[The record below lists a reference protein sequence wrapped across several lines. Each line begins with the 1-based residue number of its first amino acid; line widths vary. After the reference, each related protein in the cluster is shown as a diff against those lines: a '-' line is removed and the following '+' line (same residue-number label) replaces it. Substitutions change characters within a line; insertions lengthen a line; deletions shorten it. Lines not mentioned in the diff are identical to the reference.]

1 MARDLFE
8 EAGIQYGGGGGGG
21 RDLFA
26 EAGIQA
32 TPKPSDATKKG
43 FWGSAGEI
51 ASDLG
56 KRISGSAIH
65 GVAAIPLG
73 IEQGVKGGIRNAVTG
88 GADVV
93 MPAGIY
99 SPGLDTD
106 ESIFGPETDE
116 QKARRKLKAEEA
128 VSAIP
133 SIPGSAWLER
143 KGKQAQE
150 AINKTTSEATQR
162 AVENSQVTGNIF
174 KGEIDFGTDPSVRG
188 FVMQASDVFGTMLP
202 SLVTTLI
209 TKNPAIGG
217 VVGGGQAASEGA
229 VEARDFIEGK
239 THEQL
244 LKESPFYAQM
254 LKGGA
259 TPAQARKL
267 TADRGAETAAL
278 FQGIVGGAGDAVTGK
293 LITGQLDDLIGKV
306 AGKSIVARGVAGGVL
321 SSAEQG
327 SQEVGEGVAADIGM
341 KSVVRSKE
349 VGEGSAGNFVLG
361 ALGGVGPGSAQGV
374 RSAVGER
381 MAARQAK
388 AATEAA
394 PAPAPTAS
402 PAESPQAAQRP
413 QATTQQPGGRGQF
426 DYAAYDAYRTTL
438 ESGGR
443 ADATATTSSATGL
456 HQFTDKTWLNTVKSA
471 KPAWSNGLTD
481 AQVLALRTDPD
492 KSTEMVRVLDNENA
506 TRLQGAKQ
514 PVTAHN
520 LYAAHHFGS
529 GRAIDF
535 AKAGDNVLM
544 NNILTPAQIK
554 ANSYLDGKTKAE
566 AIAIWDRRAAKA
578 GVKVDGSTTMAATPT
593 QQEQAAPDPIA
604 DQPVHSQA
612 EAEAEAAPAATQ
624 EAAANPERVA
634 EIDEETAALERR
646 QKKLQDSEYGSI
658 FDTEREAIAQELADL
673 RRERDEQFA
682 QSLMPEP
689 AAEVAQPAPMAAPKP
704 TPPIQS
710 EAAALQARQQQTGA
724 EPVLQNRDRATK
736 ASIDQMNAIASNPDY
751 MMAGVSRSMDT
762 GAPVVVGTLPAS
774 ATLGRTE
781 TVVDGKRDR
790 IQTQYAVVEAG
801 DVLTS
806 NAADGTPNA
815 DYATGQQGKV
825 RAVAGNARSAGLIAG
840 YERGTTSNYRSELE
854 ADAEAHGIPAEVI
867 RGMTNPVLV
876 RVMNAADLKQDAGDR
891 SNIGAGARLS
901 PAEEAAND
909 ARRVDLAAIEFDDDG
924 MPRANSVLGFVQAMP
939 VTERNAMLMKDGRPS
954 KQAVDRLMAA
964 TFRAAY
970 GSDALTELY
979 AAAQDQEA
987 RTVMAGIA
995 RSAGAMAKLEG
1006 AGEFDIRG
1014 LVTEAAQMAV
1024 NAARSGKKLSDW
1036 ARNLDL
1042 DMSPDAAEVARFFA
1056 DNIRSANRIAEGLR
1070 EWAGLALE
1078 QALAV
1083 EQNEAGPGMFG
1094 GDIPTL
1100 TREQLIERLNNA
1112 TDQQTD
1118 LADTGGP
1125 VAAAQDTEGRTPGRR
1140 REGSGQEDGRVD
1152 RAEVPQEAAQV
1163 AVQENDQVDGAARSD
1178 EGGGER
1184 SKEVGQKP
1192 ATLDER
1198 RAAAVQDF
1206 KGAMADLADIATKHQ
1221 RAAVVPESAP
1231 DLMPTLVRLFDAA
1244 IRIVGT
1250 DVRAATRW
1258 VQAQLRADP
1267 DTKKLVNRIEPQ
1279 TYRKAASQAVAAAG
1293 EVQDGMFASAA
1304 KETARR
1310 EQDRQKQEDARRV
1323 QADAE
1328 VGGKGLGVD
1337 GAVSDKAA
1345 SAADDAL
1352 RQRFTLP
1359 IPMFGDVPYRA
1370 SAPVDAGG
1378 AEVLSSRVMVAST
1391 KLTKRDLEVLG
1402 LSPGKTKVYAWRV
1415 SVVSGPYGVHS
1426 IIEAMDADHGR
1437 SSDGEVLAR
1446 FKEVSNAEHVE
1457 RVAPAVARAARA
1469 DFAAQAQELESYTSD
1484 DLRQRDNERQQAD
1497 TADQRQRQDDA
1508 RRAQADAERGEFTLT
1523 GSDRAVDVAEAHGQQ
1538 TMFSRAR
1545 TPAQPRNLVTLHNL
1559 TVDNLLHADNTGGLP
1574 VPSLGITKVDSPF
1587 NGFGNITLIGPRG
1600 MIDPESGVPVFDRD
1614 AYTGRFPEMNYK
1626 RPKTK
1631 AAEALYN
1638 RMTAARELGGDGQ
1651 SFVSQL
1657 WDALKN
1663 DRNPNPKKVAY
1674 LFERDRAPR
1683 VLYARDV
1690 LGRDIKVPMREQA
1703 RRYPFTADKQLLAFV
1718 RKNELAIWGRGDTTN
1733 EQNTQ
1738 ALADLTREVDAAISR
1753 WAESNP
1759 KANIGG
1765 LANQYRQHLFEDG
1778 GITAR
1783 ALGTVMQDAK
1793 TVGVKVVDET
1803 KLEAAIRKVVPQDDA
1818 GYQAWVKALIDP
1830 LFEPPTI
1837 TLRGRE
1843 VEPTLDNLV
1852 AAMTIGQTAGAEKT
1866 MTSGTGKTAAMLGK
1880 QFKSIAEIQAARDQ
1894 VVSEAAEIVAKKTN
1908 EHVLSEYQNAVLP
1921 FFKYKN
1927 WKGEVDTWAG
1937 LDAAMEALAGAGKRG
1952 STDAAI
1958 RQALSKQGFTG
1969 VDQAIVTLARQSI
1982 DALRN
1987 TPTNY
1992 FEAKP
1997 QRAVGLDEFRGAVV
2011 PRGTDPRALAVLAK
2025 HGIEVVEHGKGEGA
2039 RDKAIA
2045 TLSKRLDKA
2054 GGDVLFSRAA
2064 EGGDPESQRQY
2075 RQVDTPEFKR
2085 WFGDSKVVDSK
2096 GEPLVVYHGA
2106 AKDIAQ
2112 FDVSRSGQSTGN
2124 TGFYGAGAYFTQDT
2138 ASAAGYAGWA
2148 QRTEED
2154 APNLIPAYLS
2164 IQSPVYVHLNPKT
2177 EAHRARSRETVGAL
2191 VGTLESEGFFGPAA
2205 SANEAGS
2212 ELARLR
2218 SFIEKADFE
2227 RSMGTLYRL
2236 LNGGQGVADLAQRA
2250 GFDGVL
2256 VYATKDG
2263 RESLEEAVA
2272 FRPEQIKSAIGN
2284 SGAFDP
2290 ANPDIRMSSNGAAA
2304 QQRGMPVADL
2314 QTMTDRVAKALPN
2327 LPAVNVLQSTQDT
2340 RGELR
2345 AYLERQG
2352 AMDDAEGAFHKGE
2365 LYLFADNLVSME
2377 RAEHVLATHE
2387 AGHAG
2392 LAGML
2397 GADKARV
2404 LQALLNRNDKL
2415 FRQAQAEAKR
2425 LNVPL
2430 LTAVE
2435 EVLVDMKP
2443 ADLVK
2448 LDGWRK
2454 VVFRVQRWLD
2464 RSGFKTLAKQMRQ
2477 WMEGRLT
2484 DQQQADM
2491 MAAGL
2496 MFAAHDYLAGRGM
2509 PAGSEHEAPATVLLR
2524 RAWHG
2529 SPYTFDKF
2537 STDHMGKGE
2546 GAQAYGW
2553 GLYFAGKRAI
2563 AEHYKRALETTTRGG
2578 LFYKGERMDSKRW
2591 NELYQSGDSAERAVF
2606 GTRMPARNV
2615 VKALEGRVS
2624 ELQKDLDTRKNLSAS
2639 WRSEYER
2646 RIDSLKAVL
2655 ANMEQREARK
2665 NGRLYEV
2672 NIPEDDQYLLWD
2684 KPLDE
2689 QPEKVRAALVAAEK
2703 DRLREILAQREDA
2716 LARRDAEGQDTAAL
2730 KRQVEILK
2738 EEIADEN
2745 LSLGGSGERYYR
2757 ALSMKEGS
2765 DKAASEAL
2773 RAAGIAGIKYLDGSS
2788 RSAGDGSFNYVVF
2801 DDADVSIETMF
2812 SRATTPQPGAQ
2823 GQQAQTTTTVAGRAK
2838 ARLHSLVSPERVD
2851 AFIYSVQDKLIDLKR
2866 LRAHIQELGGTVNDL
2881 NDAYQGEELYHGRVA
2896 RRSASFLEN
2905 EVAPLMKELRSE
2917 GYTIQQ
2923 LEQYLH
2929 ARHAPEANRV
2939 LAERN
2944 PNEQMIDAKLQ
2955 EARTQVRDLERQLQ
2969 RARAQGTSVV
2979 ALEKALE
2986 LAKEQEAVWKSAEAF
3001 RGTEEERLSLS
3012 GMSDAD
3018 AAAHMAGLSTRDAKR
3033 LALIAERVDAIQKGT
3048 TDALVDYGLHD
3059 QETIDA
3065 WRDTYQHYVPLH
3077 RDEAH
3082 ESAAS
3087 HPIGQGF
3094 SVRGDASK
3102 RRVGSNQKVTNI
3114 FSHVVMQR
3122 EAAITRGEKN
3132 HVAKQLYL
3140 MARQNQAPEWWS
3152 TDKAPRK
3159 RTVDKSTGLVHTTVD
3174 PQYRTRENAV
3184 VARIAGREVA
3194 VVFNERNER
3203 AMRLARALKN
3213 LDGSDLPFLLNMSA
3227 KVTRYFSAIN
3237 TQYNPVFGVVN
3248 FARDTQAVLL
3258 NMESAGIAGGRVAMM
3273 RTLGSTYRA
3282 IWREARGKTPT
3293 NQSWSQLWD
3302 QLRED
3307 GGTTGYRELF
3317 AMPEDRAK
3325 ALQRELTRDDASA
3338 PVKAGRAVLKLL
3350 EDYNDSMEN
3359 ATRLAVYKVA
3369 LDRGMSRQQAA
3380 SVTKN
3385 ITVNFNRKGAN
3396 SRQLGS
3402 LYAFFNAAVQGMARM
3417 VQTLSGPTGKKVM
3430 LGGVAL
3436 GAMNTMLGYMMMGG
3450 GDDQDDEWARI
3461 PEFVKVNSIVI
3472 PTSRTNYVAIPMPL
3486 GFNMFPN
3493 LGRIA
3498 TEWAMGI
3505 GNKGGGER
3513 SLEMLGAIIDA
3524 FNPLG
3529 GGGNIPQVLA
3539 PTVLDP
3545 ALALIQNRDWKN
3557 QPVFQEDFNSM
3568 DPTPGHQR
3576 VKESASAFSRAAAK
3590 GINSATG
3597 GTDFMPGA
3605 WSPTPDQLDFVIGQ
3619 ITGGVGRESLKLMQA
3634 VGAQFTGD
3642 ELPAH
3647 KVPLVGRF
3655 SGSTTGPSGGAG
3667 QFYDNIRRL
3676 NTLENE
3682 LIGRNRAGEDTTSL
3696 YRENP
3701 ETALI
3706 PEGKM
3711 AYNQVS
3717 RLRKDRIRE
3726 REEKRDGYQDVI
3738 KSIDADIDLYMRE
3751 LNRNMGS
3758 RAIREAGRAA
3768 AR

>member
-1 MARDLFE
+1 MVVSPA
-8 EAGIQYGGGGGGG
+8 AIKS
-21 RDLFA
+21 
-26 EAGIQA
+26 A
-32 TPKPSDATKKG
+32 TSNVGTFSDA
-43 FWGSAGEI
+43 S
-51 ASDLG
+51 
-56 KRISGSAIH
+56 
-65 GVAAIPLG
+65 
-73 IEQGVKGGIRNAVTG
+73 
-88 GADVV
+88 
-93 MPAGIY
+93 
-99 SPGLDTD
+99 
-106 ESIFGPETDE
+106 
-116 QKARRKLKAEEA
+116 
-128 VSAIP
+128 
-133 SIPGSAWLER
+133 
-143 KGKQAQE
+143 
-150 AINKTTSEATQR
+150 
-162 AVENSQVTGNIF
+162 
-174 KGEIDFGTDPSVRG
+174 
-188 FVMQASDVFGTMLP
+188 
-202 SLVTTLI
+202 
-209 TKNPAIGG
+209 
-217 VVGGGQAASEGA
+217 
-229 VEARDFIEGK
+229 
-239 THEQL
+239 
-244 LKESPFYAQM
+244 
-254 LKGGA
+254 
-259 TPAQARKL
+259 
-267 TADRGAETAAL
+267 
-278 FQGIVGGAGDAVTGK
+278 
-293 LITGQLDDLIGKV
+293 
-306 AGKSIVARGVAGGVL
+306 
-321 SSAEQG
+321 
-327 SQEVGEGVAADIGM
+327 
-341 KSVVRSKE
+341 
-349 VGEGSAGNFVLG
+349 
-361 ALGGVGPGSAQGV
+361 
-374 RSAVGER
+374 
-381 MAARQAK
+381 
-388 AATEAA
+388 
-394 PAPAPTAS
+394 
-402 PAESPQAAQRP
+402 
-413 QATTQQPGGRGQF
+413 
-426 DYAAYDAYRTTL
+426 
-438 ESGGR
+438 
-443 ADATATTSSATGL
+443 
-456 HQFTDKTWLNTVKSA
+456 
-471 KPAWSNGLTD
+471 
-481 AQVLALRTDPD
+481 
-492 KSTEMVRVLDNENA
+492 
-506 TRLQGAKQ
+506 
-514 PVTAHN
+514 
-520 LYAAHHFGS
+520 
-529 GRAIDF
+529 
-535 AKAGDNVLM
+535 
-544 NNILTPAQIK
+544 
-554 ANSYLDGKTKAE
+554 
-566 AIAIWDRRAAKA
+566 
-578 GVKVDGSTTMAATPT
+578 
-593 QQEQAAPDPIA
+593 
-604 DQPVHSQA
+604 
-612 EAEAEAAPAATQ
+612 
-624 EAAANPERVA
+624 
-634 EIDEETAALERR
+634 
-646 QKKLQDSEYGSI
+646 
-658 FDTEREAIAQELADL
+658 
-673 RRERDEQFA
+673 
-682 QSLMPEP
+682 
-689 AAEVAQPAPMAAPKP
+689 
-704 TPPIQS
+704 
-710 EAAALQARQQQTGA
+710 
-724 EPVLQNRDRATK
+724 
-736 ASIDQMNAIASNPDY
+736 
-751 MMAGVSRSMDT
+751 
-762 GAPVVVGTLPAS
+762 
-774 ATLGRTE
+774 
-781 TVVDGKRDR
+781 
-790 IQTQYAVVEAG
+790 G
-801 DVLTS
+801 DV
-806 NAADGTPNA
+806 
-815 DYATGQQGKV
+815 
-825 RAVAGNARSAGLIAG
+825 
-840 YERGTTSNYRSELE
+840 
-854 ADAEAHGIPAEVI
+854 
-867 RGMTNPVLV
+867 
-876 RVMNAADLKQDAGDR
+876 
-891 SNIGAGARLS
+891 
-901 PAEEAAND
+901 
-909 ARRVDLAAIEFDDDG
+909 
-924 MPRANSVLGFVQAMP
+924 
-939 VTERNAMLMKDGRPS
+939 
-954 KQAVDRLMAA
+954 
-964 TFRAAY
+964 
-970 GSDALTELY
+970 
-979 AAAQDQEA
+979 
-987 RTVMAGIA
+987 
-995 RSAGAMAKLEG
+995 
-1006 AGEFDIRG
+1006 
-1014 LVTEAAQMAV
+1014 
-1024 NAARSGKKLSDW
+1024 
-1036 ARNLDL
+1036 
-1042 DMSPDAAEVARFFA
+1042 RF
-1056 DNIRSANRIAEGLR
+1056 
-1070 EWAGLALE
+1070 
-1078 QALAV
+1078 
-1083 EQNEAGPGMFG
+1083 
-1094 GDIPTL
+1094 
-1100 TREQLIERLNNA
+1100 
-1112 TDQQTD
+1112 
-1118 LADTGGP
+1118 
-1125 VAAAQDTEGRTPGRR
+1125 
-1140 REGSGQEDGRVD
+1140 
-1152 RAEVPQEAAQV
+1152 
-1163 AVQENDQVDGAARSD
+1163 
-1178 EGGGER
+1178 
-1184 SKEVGQKP
+1184 
-1192 ATLDER
+1192 
-1198 RAAAVQDF
+1198 
-1206 KGAMADLADIATKHQ
+1206 
-1221 RAAVVPESAP
+1221 
-1231 DLMPTLVRLFDAA
+1231 
-1244 IRIVGT
+1244 
-1250 DVRAATRW
+1250 
-1258 VQAQLRADP
+1258 
-1267 DTKKLVNRIEPQ
+1267 
-1279 TYRKAASQAVAAAG
+1279 
-1293 EVQDGMFASAA
+1293 
-1304 KETARR
+1304 
-1310 EQDRQKQEDARRV
+1310 
-1323 QADAE
+1323 
-1328 VGGKGLGVD
+1328 
-1337 GAVSDKAA
+1337 
-1345 SAADDAL
+1345 
-1352 RQRFTLP
+1352 
-1359 IPMFGDVPYRA
+1359 
-1370 SAPVDAGG
+1370 
-1378 AEVLSSRVMVAST
+1378 SRVKAT
-1391 KLTKRDLEVLG
+1391 
-1402 LSPGKTKVYAWRV
+1402 
-1415 SVVSGPYGVHS
+1415 
-1426 IIEAMDADHGR
+1426 
-1437 SSDGEVLAR
+1437 
-1446 FKEVSNAEHVE
+1446 
-1457 RVAPAVARAARA
+1457 
-1469 DFAAQAQELESYTSD
+1469 
-1484 DLRQRDNERQQAD
+1484 
-1497 TADQRQRQDDA
+1497 
-1508 RRAQADAERGEFTLT
+1508 
-1523 GSDRAVDVAEAHGQQ
+1523 
-1538 TMFSRAR
+1538 
-1545 TPAQPRNLVTLHNL
+1545 RNLVALHNL
-1559 TVDNLLHADNTGGLP
+1559 TEENLLHADKAGGLP
-1574 VPSLGITKVDSPF
+1574 VPSIGITKVDSPF
-1587 NGFGNITLIGPRG
+1587 SGFGGVTLIGPRD
-1600 MIDPESGVPVFDRD
+1600 MIDPAAGVPVFDRD
-1614 AYTGRFPEMNYK
+1614 AYTARFPEMNYK
-1626 RPKTK
+1626 RPKAK
-1631 AAEALYN
+1631 AADALYEK
-1638 RMTAARELGGDGQ
+1638 MKPARELGGDGQ
-1651 SFVSQL
+1651 GFIGNL
-1657 WDALKN
+1657 WDAIKN

-1674 LFERDRAPR
+1674 LFEYDRAPR
-1683 VLYARDV
+1683 MLYARDV
-1690 LGRDIKVPMREQA
+1690 LGRDIKVPMREKV

-1738 ALADLTREVDAAISR
+1738 VLADLTREVDAAIGR

-1759 KANIGG
+1759 KANVGG
-1765 LANQYRQHLFEDG
+1765 VANQYRQHLFEDG

-1783 ALGTVMQDAK
+1783 ALGTVMQDAE

-1803 KLEAAIRKVVPQDDA
+1803 KLEAAIRKVVPVDDPA
-1818 GYQAWVKALIDP
+1818 YKQWVEQQVAP
-1830 LFEPPTI
+1830 LFDAPTI

-1843 VEPTLDNLV
+1843 VEPTLDNIV
-1852 AAMTIGQTAGAEKT
+1852 AAMTIGQAAGAEKT
-1866 MTSGTGKTAAMLGK
+1866 MTSGTGKTAALLGK
-1880 QFKSIAEIQAARDQ
+1880 RFKSIADIQAARDQ
-1894 VVSEAAEIVAKKTN
+1894 VVSEATENEAKKTN
-1908 EHVLSEYQNAVLP
+1908 EQVLSEYQNAVLP

-1969 VDQAIVTLARQSI
+1969 VDQAIVNLARQSI

-2045 TLSKRLDKA
+2045 TLSKKLDKA

-2064 EGGDPESQRQY
+2064 EGADPESQQ
-2075 RQVDTPEFKR
+2075 
-2085 WFGDSKVVDSK
+2085 
-2096 GEPLVVYHGA
+2096 
-2106 AKDIAQ
+2106 
-2112 FDVSRSGQSTGN
+2112 RS
-2124 TGFYGAGAYFTQDT
+2124 
-2138 ASAAGYAGWA
+2138 
-2148 QRTEED
+2148 
-2154 APNLIPAYLS
+2154 
-2164 IQSPVYVHLNPKT
+2164 
-2177 EAHRARSRETVGAL
+2177 
-2191 VGTLESEGFFGPAA
+2191 
-2205 SANEAGS
+2205 
-2212 ELARLR
+2212 
-2218 SFIEKADFE
+2218 
-2227 RSMGTLYRL
+2227 
-2236 LNGGQGVADLAQRA
+2236 
-2250 GFDGVL
+2250 
-2256 VYATKDG
+2256 
-2263 RESLEEAVA
+2263 
-2272 FRPEQIKSAIGN
+2272 
-2284 SGAFDP
+2284 
-2290 ANPDIRMSSNGAAA
+2290 
-2304 QQRGMPVADL
+2304 MPVADL
-2314 QTMTDRVAKALPN
+2314 QTMTDRVARALPN
-2327 LPAVNVLQSTQDT
+2327 LPKVNVLQSTQDT

-2352 AMDDAEGAFHKGE
+2352 AMGDAEGAFHNGE
-2365 LYLFADNLVSME
+2365 LYLFADNLASME

-2397 GADKARV
+2397 GADKAHV
-2404 LQALLNRNDKL
+2404 LQALLNRNDNL

-2425 LNVPL
+2425 LKVPL

-2464 RSGFKTLAKQMRQ
+2464 KSGFKTLAKQMRQ

-2491 MAAGL
+2491 LAADL
-2496 MFAAHDYLAGRGM
+2496 MFAAHDYLAGRDQ
-2509 PAGSEHEAPATVLLR
+2509 R
-2524 RAWHG
+2524 
-2529 SPYTFDKF
+2529 
-2537 STDHMGKGE
+2537 
-2546 GAQAYGW
+2546 
-2553 GLYFAGKRAI
+2553 
-2563 AEHYKRALETTTRGG
+2563 
-2578 LFYKGERMDSKRW
+2578 LF
-2591 NELYQSGDSAERAVF
+2591 
-2606 GTRMPARNV
+2606 T
-2615 VKALEGRVS
+2615 
-2624 ELQKDLDTRKNLSAS
+2624 
-2639 WRSEYER
+2639 
-2646 RIDSLKAVL
+2646 
-2655 ANMEQREARK
+2655 
-2665 NGRLYEV
+2665 
-2672 NIPEDDQYLLWD
+2672 
-2684 KPLDE
+2684 
-2689 QPEKVRAALVAAEK
+2689 
-2703 DRLREILAQREDA
+2703 
-2716 LARRDAEGQDTAAL
+2716 
-2730 KRQVEILK
+2730 
-2738 EEIADEN
+2738 
-2745 LSLGGSGERYYR
+2745 
-2757 ALSMKEGS
+2757 
-2765 DKAASEAL
+2765 
-2773 RAAGIAGIKYLDGSS
+2773 LDGPLL
-2788 RSAGDGSFNYVVF
+2788 
-2801 DDADVSIETMF
+2801 

-2823 GQQAQTTTTVAGRAK
+2823 GQQAQPATTVAGRAK
-2838 ARLHSLVSPERVD
+2838 ARLEALISPERVD
-2851 AFIYSVQDKLIDLKR
+2851 AFIYGVQDKLIDLKR

-2896 RRSASFLEN
+2896 RRSAAFLEN

-2986 LAKEQEAVWKSAEAF
+2986 LAKEQEAVWKSAEPF

-3018 AAAHMAGLSTRDAKR
+3018 AAAHMAGLSRRDARR
-3033 LALIAERVDAIQKGT
+3033 LALIAEKVDAIQKGT

-3065 WRDTYQHYVPLH
+3065 WRDTYHHYVPLH

-3140 MARQNQAPEWWS
+3140 MARQNPAPEWWS

-3159 RTVDKSTGLVHTTVD
+3159 RTVDKATGLVHTTVD

-3380 SVTKN
+3380 SVAKN

-3396 SRQLGS
+3396 SRHLGS

-3417 VQTLSGPTGKKVM
+3417 VQTLSGPNGKKVM

-3450 GDDQDDEWARI
+3450 GDDQDDEWSRI

-3545 ALALIQNRDWKN
+3545 ALALLQNRDWKN

-3751 LNRNMGS
+3751 LNRNMSS

>member
-8 EAGIQYGGGGGGG
+8 EAGIQYGGGGGGGGG

-106 ESIFGPETDE
+106 ESLFGPETDE

-174 KGEIDFGTDPSVRG
+174 KGEIDFGADPSVRG

-388 AATEAA
+388 AGDTLTYEQAKAATEAA

-443 ADATATTSSATGL
+443 ADAKATTSSATGL
-456 HQFTDKTWLNTVKSA
+456 HQFTDKAWLNTVKSA
-471 KPAWSNGLTD
+471 KPAWANGLTD

-514 PVTAHN
+514 PVTVHN

-578 GVKVDGSTTMAATPT
+578 GVKVDGSAAMDATPT

-604 DQPVHSQA
+604 DQPVHSPA

-624 EAAANPERVA
+624 EAAASPERVA

-646 QKKLQDSEYGSI
+646 QKKLQDAEYGAI

-673 RRERDEQFA
+673 RRERDDLFA
-682 QSLMPEP
+682 QKLMPEP
-689 AAEVAQPAPMAAPKP
+689 AAEVAQPAPMVAPKP
-704 TPPIQS
+704 TAPIQS
-710 EAAALQARQQQTGA
+710 EAAALQARQQQTGT

-736 ASIDQMNAIASNPDY
+736 ASIDQMNAIAANPDY

-762 GAPVVVGTLPAS
+762 GAPVVVGSLPAS

-815 DYATGQQGKV
+815 DYAIGQQGKV

-840 YERGTTSNYRSELE
+840 YERGTTGNYRSELE

-909 ARRVDLAAIEFDDDG
+909 ARRVGLAAIEFDDDG

-1006 AGEFDIRG
+1006 TGEYDIRG

-1024 NAARSGKKLSDW
+1024 NAVRSGKKLSDW

-1042 DMSPDAAEVARFFA
+1042 DMSPAAAEVARFFA

-1094 GDIPTL
+1094 DIPTL

-1118 LADTGGP
+1118 LADAGGP

-1163 AVQENDQVDGAARSD
+1163 AVQEGDQVDGAARS
-1178 EGGGER
+1178 E
-1184 SKEVGQKP
+1184 
-1192 ATLDER
+1192 
-1198 RAAAVQDF
+1198 AAVTAHAFPSVQRSEGATAATNDADGNDEIAGLARSIEQAYAELKRLQADRRKARGDSRQAITERIERLKQGIADYEALLLDMRRQAAVADF

-1258 VQAQLRADP
+1258 VQAQLRANP
-1267 DTKKLVNRIEPQ
+1267 DTKKLVNRIEPM
-1279 TYRKAASQAVAAAG
+1279 TYRKAAEQAVAAAG
-1293 EVQDGMFASAA
+1293 
-1304 KETARR
+1304 
-1310 EQDRQKQEDARRV
+1310 DA
-1323 QADAE
+1323 QGGLFTSIGEADAAFAAAQSADLRNRASLE
-1328 VGGKGLGVD
+1328 GSPVEDGRMAINFKSPESSNRNQRPSGKPTYASPPNDSSKTQPGGNLSGTFMGSPDAPIVGGKGPGVD
-1337 GAVSDKAA
+1337 GAVSDKTAP
-1345 SAADDAL
+1345 AADDAL

-1359 IPMFGDVPYRA
+1359 VPMFGDVPYRA

-1378 AEVLSSRVMVAST
+1378 AEVLSSRVIVAST
-1391 KLTKRDLEVLG
+1391 KLTKRDVEVLG

-1497 TADQRQRQDDA
+1497 AAEQRQRQDDA

-1559 TVDNLLHADNTGGLP
+1559 TVDNLLHADNIGGLP

-1587 NGFGNITLIGPRG
+1587 NGFGDITLIGPRG

-1657 WDALKN
+1657 WDSI
-1663 DRNPNPKKVAY
+1663 RNNSAPNPRKLAD
-1674 LFERDRAPR
+1674 LFERNRAPR
-1683 VLYARDV
+1683 LLYAREM
-1690 LGRDIKVPMREQA
+1690 LGKEIKAPMREQY
-1703 RRYPFTADKQLLAFV
+1703 RRYPFSTDKQLLAHI
-1718 RKNELAIWGRGDTTN
+1718 RKDRQARREGAERTQEQHDQARAELSR
-1733 EQNTQ
+1733 Q
-1738 ALADLTREVDAAISR
+1738 VMAAIQR
-1753 WAESNP
+1753 
-1759 KANIGG
+1759 
-1765 LANQYRQHLFEDG
+1765 FEDG
-1778 GITAR
+1778 NAAIKESGIADDFREEMFDENGLLLAR
-1783 ALGTVMQDAK
+1783 AEGSIERDAE
-1793 TVGVKVVDET
+1793 TVGVKVVDED
-1803 KLEAAIRKVVPQDDA
+1803 KLEAAIRKVVPRDDA
-1818 GYQAWVKALIDP
+1818 GYQAWVKALVDP

-1852 AAMTIGQTAGAEKT
+1852 AAMAIGRTRGAEKT
-1866 MTSGTGKTAAMLGK
+1866 MASGTGKTAAMLGK
-1880 QFKSIAEIQAARDQ
+1880 QFKSIADIQAARDQ
-1894 VVSEAAEIVAKKTN
+1894 VVSEATENEAKKTN
-1908 EHVLSEYQNAVLP
+1908 EQVLNDYQNAVLP

-1937 LDAAMEALAGAGKRG
+1937 LDAAMEALADAGKRG

-1969 VDQAIVTLARQSI
+1969 VDQAIVNLARQSI

-2045 TLSKRLDKA
+2045 TLSKKLDKA
-2054 GGDVLFSRAA
+2054 GGDVLFSRAG

-2075 RQVDTPEFKR
+2075 REV
-2085 WFGDSKVVDSK
+2085 
-2096 GEPLVVYHGA
+2096 
-2106 AKDIAQ
+2106 
-2112 FDVSRSGQSTGN
+2112 
-2124 TGFYGAGAYFTQDT
+2124 
-2138 ASAAGYAGWA
+2138 
-2148 QRTEED
+2148 
-2154 APNLIPAYLS
+2154 
-2164 IQSPVYVHLNPKT
+2164 
-2177 EAHRARSRETVGAL
+2177 
-2191 VGTLESEGFFGPAA
+2191 
-2205 SANEAGS
+2205 
-2212 ELARLR
+2212 
-2218 SFIEKADFE
+2218 E
-2227 RSMGTLYRL
+2227 R
-2236 LNGGQGVADLAQRA
+2236 
-2250 GFDGVL
+2250 
-2256 VYATKDG
+2256 
-2263 RESLEEAVA
+2263 
-2272 FRPEQIKSAIGN
+2272 
-2284 SGAFDP
+2284 
-2290 ANPDIRMSSNGAAA
+2290 IRMSRDGAAA
-2304 QQRGMPVADL
+2304 QQRSMPVADL

-2327 LPAVNVLQSTQDT
+2327 MPRVHVLQSTRQAP
-2340 RGELR
+2340 EALL
-2345 AYLERQG
+2345 AYLEKQG
-2352 AMDDAEGAFHKGE
+2352 AMDDAEGAFHRGE
-2365 LYLFADNLVSME
+2365 LYLFADNLASME

-2404 LQALLNRNDKL
+2404 LQALLNRNDNL

-2425 LNVPL
+2425 LKVPL

-2454 VVFRVQRWLD
+2454 VAHRVQRWLE
-2464 RSGFKTLAKQMRQ
+2464 RSGFTTLAKQMRQ

-2491 MAAGL
+2491 LAADL
-2496 MFAAHDYLAGRGM
+2496 MFAAHDYLAGRDQRLFTLDGRQ
-2509 PAGSEHEAPATVLLR
+2509 EAA
-2524 RAWHG
+2524 A
-2529 SPYTFDKF
+2529 
-2537 STDHMGKGE
+2537 
-2546 GAQAYGW
+2546 A
-2553 GLYFAGKRAI
+2553 
-2563 AEHYKRALETTTRGG
+2563 AL
-2578 LFYKGERMDSKRW
+2578 S
-2591 NELYQSGDSAERAVF
+2591 
-2606 GTRMPARNV
+2606 
-2615 VKALEGRVS
+2615 
-2624 ELQKDLDTRKNLSAS
+2624 
-2639 WRSEYER
+2639 RSEATRRGYER
-2646 RIDSLKAVL
+2646 RIDELFAWSKPRSIQPGQDAAVVLDQSDALSFLGFSDGPVFLDEKAVL
-2655 ANMEQREARK
+2655 K
-2665 NGRLYEV
+2665 
-2672 NIPEDDQYLLWD
+2672 
-2684 KPLDE
+2684 
-2689 QPEKVRAALVAAEK
+2689 PEKGMPRGTKPKHPNMTAEQWKKVPDWLDNPAAVFDSDTVDGDLVAIAPELADGSVVLMTIAPTAQGQRRGTTISLLTNAYDK
-2703 DRLREILAQREDA
+2703 DGGPPPVNRWLREGKAWYIDQKAFPDVMRRGGVQSPATAHNKPGMRRILTEKQFDGW
-2716 LARRDAEGQDTAAL
+2716 RRANPPL
-2730 KRQVEILK
+2730 L
-2738 EEIADEN
+2738 
-2745 LSLGGSGERYYR
+2745 
-2757 ALSMKEGS
+2757 
-2765 DKAASEAL
+2765 
-2773 RAAGIAGIKYLDGSS
+2773 
-2788 RSAGDGSFNYVVF
+2788 
-2801 DDADVSIETMF
+2801 

-2823 GQQAQTTTTVAGRAK
+2823 GQQAQPATTVAVRAK
-2838 ARLHSLVSPERVD
+2838 ARLQSLISPERVD
-2851 AFIYSVQDKLIDLKR
+2851 AFIYGVQDKLIDLKR

-2881 NDAYQGEELYHGRVA
+2881 NDAYLGEELYHGRVA
-2896 RRSASFLEN
+2896 RRSAAFLEN

-2986 LAKEQEAVWKSAEAF
+2986 LAKEQEAVWKSAEPF

-3018 AAAHMAGLSTRDAKR
+3018 AAAHMAGLSRRDARR
-3033 LALIAERVDAIQKGT
+3033 LALIAEKVDAIQKGT

-3082 ESAAS
+3082 EDAAS

-3094 SVRGDASK
+3094 SVRGEASK
-3102 RRVGSNQKVTNI
+3102 RRVGSNEKVTNI
-3114 FSHVVMQR
+3114 LSHVVMQR

-3140 MARQNQAPEWWS
+3140 MARQNPAPEWWS

-3159 RTVDKSTGLVHTTVD
+3159 RTVDKATGLVHTTVD

-3248 FARDTQAVLL
+3248 FTRDTQAVLL

-3293 NQSWSQLWD
+3293 NQSWLQLWD

-3317 AMPEDRAK
+3317 AVPEDRAK

-3380 SVTKN
+3380 SVAKN

-3396 SRQLGS
+3396 SRHLGS

-3417 VQTLSGPTGKKVM
+3417 VQTLRGPNGKKIM

-3450 GDDQDDEWARI
+3450 GDDQDDEWSRI
-3461 PEFVKVNSIVI
+3461 PEFVKVNSIVL

-3545 ALALIQNRDWKN
+3545 ALALLQNRDWKN

-3738 KSIDADIDLYMRE
+3738 KSIDEDIDLYMRE

>member
-32 TPKPSDATKKG
+32 TPKPSDATR
-43 FWGSAGEI
+43 SRTYGEI
-51 ASDLG
+51 AQDVGVTALKGAIGLPEAFVGLADIPTGGRVGKTLEAAGYRPGEAKEILNEWYSDPQKEANRKVQEAEGFVDTVGAMVANPSTIFHTALESTPQMLG
-56 KRISGSAIH
+56 GASLARGGMSVAPKLAPWLAGALGEGVMGAGSA
-65 GVAAIPLG
+65 ASQMRQ
-73 IEQGVKGGIRNAVTG
+73 ESE
-88 GADVV
+88 D
-93 MPAGIY
+93 
-99 SPGLDTD
+99 GLLT
-106 ESIFGPETDE
+106 
-116 QKARRKLKAEEA
+116 
-128 VSAIP
+128 
-133 SIPGSAWLER
+133 
-143 KGKQAQE
+143 GKQ
-150 AINKTTSEATQR
+150 SLS
-162 AVENSQVTGNIF
+162 AVGSGA
-174 KGEIDFGTDPSVRG
+174 GTAAMG
-188 FVMQASDVFGTMLP
+188 
-202 SLVTTLI
+202 
-209 TKNPAIGG
+209 AIGG
-217 VVGGGQAASEGA
+217 KFADRLGLTDVDTLLAAGAKGASKQARAGFVKQIIGSGLSEGVFEELPQSIQEQMWQNYATGKPIMEGVGKAGAQGMMAGLGMGAAGGGYNAAASSVIG
-229 VEARDFIEGK
+229 RN
-239 THEQL
+239 Q
-244 LKESPFYAQM
+244 
-254 LKGGA
+254 
-259 TPAQARKL
+259 R
-267 TADRGAETAAL
+267 AA
-278 FQGIVGGAGDAVTGK
+278 
-293 LITGQLDDLIGKV
+293 
-306 AGKSIVARGVAGGVL
+306 
-321 SSAEQG
+321 
-327 SQEVGEGVAADIGM
+327 
-341 KSVVRSKE
+341 
-349 VGEGSAGNFVLG
+349 
-361 ALGGVGPGSAQGV
+361 P
-374 RSAVGER
+374 
-381 MAARQAK
+381 
-388 AATEAA
+388 AATDSPDA
-394 PAPAPTAS
+394 PAPAPA
-402 PAESPQAAQRP
+402 PAAPTPA
-413 QATTQQPGGRGQF
+413 GQF
-426 DYAAYDAYRTTL
+426 DYANYDAYRTTL

-443 ADATATTSSATGL
+443 ADAKATTSSATGL

-471 KPAWSNGLTD
+471 KPAWANGLSD
-481 AQVLALRTDPD
+481 AELLALRTDPD

-506 TRLQGAKQ
+506 ARLQGAKQ
-514 PVTAHN
+514 PVTVHN

-535 AKAGDNVLM
+535 AKAAPDRSM
-544 NNILTPAQIK
+544 NSILSASQIR
-554 ANSYLDGKTKAE
+554 ANPYLDGKTKAE

-578 GVKVDGSTTMAATPT
+578 GVNVDGSVAMAATPT

-612 EAEAEAAPAATQ
+612 EAEAETAPVTQ
-624 EAAANPERVA
+624 EVATDPERVA

-646 QKKLQDSEYGSI
+646 QKKLQEAEYGSI

-673 RRERDEQFA
+673 RRERADLFA
-682 QSLMPEP
+682 QKLMPEP
-689 AAEVAQPAPMAAPKP
+689 AAEVAPPAPMVAPKP
-704 TPPIQS
+704 TAPIQS
-710 EAAALQARQQQTGA
+710 EAAALQARQQQTGT

-762 GAPVVVGTLPAS
+762 GAPVVVGALPAS

-840 YERGTTSNYRSELE
+840 YERGTTGNYRSELE

-1014 LVTEAAQMAV
+1014 LVTEAAQMAI
-1024 NAARSGKKLSDW
+1024 NAVRSGKKLSDW
-1036 ARNLDL
+1036 SRNLDL

-1094 GDIPTL
+1094 DIPTL
-1100 TREQLIERLNNA
+1100 TRQQLIERLNNA

-1163 AVQENDQVDGAARSD
+1163 AVQENDQVDGPARPD

-1184 SKEVGQKP
+1184 SQEVGQKP

-1221 RAAVVPESAP
+1221 RAAIVPESTP
-1231 DLMPTLVRLFDAA
+1231 ELMPTLVRLFDAA

-1250 DVRAATRW
+1250 DVRQATRW
-1258 VQAQLRADP
+1258 VQEQLRANP
-1267 DTKKLVNRIEPQ
+1267 ATKKLVNRIEPQ

-1293 EVQDGMFASAA
+1293 EVQDGLFASTAEADAALSTYTESDLKARDAA
-1304 KETARR
+1304 KETAQR
-1310 EQDRQKQEDARRV
+1310 EQD
-1323 QADAE
+1323 
-1328 VGGKGLGVD
+1328 
-1337 GAVSDKAA
+1337 
-1345 SAADDAL
+1345 
-1352 RQRFTLP
+1352 
-1359 IPMFGDVPYRA
+1359 
-1370 SAPVDAGG
+1370 
-1378 AEVLSSRVMVAST
+1378 
-1391 KLTKRDLEVLG
+1391 
-1402 LSPGKTKVYAWRV
+1402 
-1415 SVVSGPYGVHS
+1415 
-1426 IIEAMDADHGR
+1426 
-1437 SSDGEVLAR
+1437 
-1446 FKEVSNAEHVE
+1446 
-1457 RVAPAVARAARA
+1457 
-1469 DFAAQAQELESYTSD
+1469 
-1484 DLRQRDNERQQAD
+1484 
-1497 TADQRQRQDDA
+1497 RQRQDDA

-1559 TVDNLLHADNTGGLP
+1559 TVDNLLHADSTGGLP

-1587 NGFGNITLIGPRG
+1587 GGFGNITLIGPRG
-1600 MIDPESGVPVFDRD
+1600 MIDPEAGVPVFDRD

-1626 RPKTK
+1626 RPKAK
-1631 AAEALYN
+1631 AADALYEK
-1638 RMTAARELGGDGQ
+1638 MKPARELGGDGDA
-1651 SFVSQL
+1651 FVGQL
-1657 WDALKN
+1657 WDVVKN
-1663 DRNPNPKKVAY
+1663 DRNLNPRKLAD
-1674 LFERDRAPR
+1674 LFDRNRAPR
-1683 VLYARDV
+1683 LLYAREV
-1690 LGRDIKVPMREQA
+1690 LGKTIKEPMREQY
-1703 RRYPFTADKQLLAFV
+1703 RRYPFSTDKQLLAYM
-1718 RKNELAIWGRGDTTN
+1718 RKDLQARREGAERTK
-1733 EQNTQ
+1733 EQNDQ
-1738 ALADLTREVDAAISR
+1738 ARAELSLQVMAAIQR
-1753 WAESNP
+1753 
-1759 KANIGG
+1759 
-1765 LANQYRQHLFEDG
+1765 FEDG
-1778 GITAR
+1778 NAAIKESGVADDFRKEMFDENGLLLMR
-1783 ALGTVMQDAK
+1783 AEGSIERDAK

-1803 KLEAAIRKVVPQDDA
+1803 KLEAAIRKVVPQNDA
-1818 GYQAWVKALIDP
+1818 GYQAWVKELIDP

-1880 QFKSIAEIQAARDQ
+1880 RFKSIAEIQAARDQ
-1894 VVSEAAEIVAKKTN
+1894 VVSEAAENEAKKSN
-1908 EHVLSEYQNAVLP
+1908 EQVLSEYQSAVLP

-1937 LDAAMEALAGAGKRG
+1937 LDAAMEALADAGKRG

-1958 RQALSKQGFTG
+1958 RKALSKQGFTG
-1969 VDQAIVTLARQSI
+1969 VDQATVNLARQSI

-2054 GGDVLFSRAA
+2054 GGDVLFSRAV
-2064 EGGDPESQRQY
+2064 EGGGIEQATRAEVERWQKRLRDAESNPQAKEPSMATPAVLRVMGAKAANLTLPRTYLRAIQEKHPDVPRAVFSELPALLADPLFIIPRKDGGL
-2075 RQVDTPEFKR
+2075 RVFVDATTA
-2085 WFGDSKVVDSK
+2085 K
-2096 GEPLVVYHGA
+2096 GEPIFAGISIDDSGRINTVSPLHDWNGKTGSEILGQTLENALDRQGKIYARNKEALDGSRASTA
-2106 AKDIAQ
+2106 AAPAILALHRG
-2112 FDVSRSGQSTGN
+2112 VS
-2124 TGFYGAGAYFTQDT
+2124 
-2138 ASAAGYAGWA
+2138 
-2148 QRTEED
+2148 
-2154 APNLIPAYLS
+2154 
-2164 IQSPVYVHLNPKT
+2164 
-2177 EAHRARSRETVGAL
+2177 HRVARSRASVITRDQVVKMIADGKKHGAPKYS
-2191 VGTLESEGFFGPAA
+2191 VTDQRPATGT
-2205 SANEAGS
+2205 
-2212 ELARLR
+2212 
-2218 SFIEKADFE
+2218 
-2227 RSMGTLYRL
+2227 
-2236 LNGGQGVADLAQRA
+2236 
-2250 GFDGVL
+2250 
-2256 VYATKDG
+2256 
-2263 RESLEEAVA
+2263 
-2272 FRPEQIKSAIGN
+2272 
-2284 SGAFDP
+2284 
-2290 ANPDIRMSSNGAAA
+2290 
-2304 QQRGMPVADL
+2304 PVADV
-2314 QTMTDRVAKALPN
+2314 QAMTDRVAKALPN

-2352 AMDDAEGAFHKGE
+2352 AMGDAEGAFHKGE
-2365 LYLFADNLVSME
+2365 LYLFADNLASIE

-2425 LNVPL
+2425 LKVPL

-2491 MAAGL
+2491 LAADL

-2684 KPLDE
+2684 KPLSE
-2689 QPEKVRAALVAAEK
+2689 QPQVV
-2703 DRLREILAQREDA
+2703 QDA
-2716 LARRDAEGQDTAAL
+2716 LRKLDMIDESVWGSYTGQQLYEGQVRDGEMFDKKSSYDAKKDT
-2730 KRQVEILK
+2730 
-2738 EEIADEN
+2738 
-2745 LSLGGSGERYYR
+2745 SLT
-2757 ALSMKEGS
+2757 M
-2765 DKAASEAL
+2765 
-2773 RAAGIAGIKYLDGSS
+2773 RAAGIAGIKYLDGTS

-2801 DDADVSIETMF
+2801 DDSDVSIEAML

-2823 GQQAQTTTTVAGRAK
+2823 GQQAQPATTVAGRAK
-2838 ARLHSLVSPERVD
+2838 ARLQSLISPKLVD
-2851 AFIYSVQDKLIDLKR
+2851 WWVYGFQDNLIDLKR
-2866 LRAHIQELGGTVNDL
+2866 LRAHIQALGGTVNDL

-2896 RRSASFLEN
+2896 RRSAAFLEN

-2923 LEQYLH
+2923 LEQFLH

-2986 LAKEQEAVWKSAEAF
+2986 LAKEQEAVWKSAEPF

-3018 AAAHMAGLSTRDAKR
+3018 AAAHMAGLSRRDAKR
-3033 LALIAERVDAIQKGT
+3033 LALIAEKVDAIQKGT

-3140 MARQNQAPEWWS
+3140 MARQNPAPEWWS

-3159 RTVDKSTGLVHTTVD
+3159 RTVDKATGLVHTTVD

-3213 LDGSDLPFLLNMSA
+3213 LDGSDLNMVLNASA

-3237 TQYNPVFGVVN
+3237 TQYNPVFGVKN
-3248 FARDTQAVLL
+3248 FTRDTQAVLL
-3258 NMESAGIAGGRVAMM
+3258 NMESAGLKGGRQELMES
-3273 RTLGSTYRA
+3273 LGSAYLA
-3282 IWREARGKTPT
+3282 IWREARGKSSK
-3293 NQSWSQLWD
+3293 NQRWTTLWG
-3302 QLRED
+3302 QLRDD

-3325 ALQRELTRDDASA
+3325 ALQRELDRMDKMTPAE
-3338 PVKAGRAVLKLL
+3338 AGRAVLKLL

-3359 ATRLAVYKVA
+3359 ATRLAVYSIA
-3369 LDRGMSRQQAA
+3369 LDQGRSRQKAA
-3380 SVTKN
+3380 SIAKN
-3385 ITVNFNRKGAN
+3385 ITVNFNRKGAYT
-3396 SRQLGS
+3396 RQMGAM
-3402 LYAFFNAAVQGMARM
+3402 YAFFNAAVQGMARM
-3417 VQTLSGPTGKKVM
+3417 VQTLKGPKGRALM
-3430 LGGVAL
+3430 LGGVGL
-3436 GAMNTMLGYMMMGG
+3436 GVANTLLGSLVMGG
-3450 GDDQDDEWARI
+3450 GDDKDDEWERI
-3461 PEFVKVNSIVI
+3461 PEFIKSTSIVI
-3472 PTSRTNYVAIPMPL
+3472 PTSPTTYVAIPMPL

-3529 GGGNIPQVLA
+3529 GGGNIPQILA

-3545 ALALIQNRDWKN
+3545 ALALLQNRDWKN

-3597 GTDFMPGA
+3597 GTDYMPGA

-3751 LNRNMGS
+3751 LNRSMGS

>member
-1 MARDLFE
+1 MTNPWEQDWGGSESQAKTSAPWEQDWDRPPDATSRGVLDKARDWTLTGLS
-8 EAGIQYGGGGGGG
+8 EAGKGSM
-21 RDLFA
+21 
-26 EAGIQA
+26 QA
-32 TPKPSDATKKG
+32 
-43 FWGSAGEI
+43 I
-51 ASDLG
+51 A
-56 KRISGSAIH
+56 
-65 GVAAIPLG
+65 GVADTAAAPAA
-73 IEQGVKGGIRNAVTG
+73 KTRSMVTG
-88 GADVV
+88 GAALADRL
-93 MPAGIY
+93 Y
-99 SPGLDTD
+99 SRWTD
-106 ESIFGPETDE
+106 QPVNQVLQELAQDD
-116 QKARRKLKAEEA
+116 AAKAEQQALENANNNAFSRGAMALRDASRERVTALGAFDQEFNPELIRQQQETAKAEGFVGNMAAIKDNPMAFFGNLAKSAAPMAMGGALSSTAARSLGAAGRIAGMSDDA
-128 VSAIP
+128 VAAIAR
-133 SIPGSAWLER
+133 SGA
-143 KGKQAQE
+143 GA
-150 AINKTTSEATQR
+150 AGVTSEAAFSGAGAREGIRAGILETPHAKLAEGSPRYQALMRQPGMTPALARETLANEVGTSASLFTSAATALGSVVTNKLFGNLEAKMLAGQAVTAKEAVQMPLKETLEETAQGLGEDAIGHAAMLQADKNHQFDVGGSIAQNAAAGFGMSAPGAAGGYANQRINIARGLNPDGTQPR
-162 AVENSQVTGNIF
+162 V
-174 KGEIDFGTDPSVRG
+174 
-188 FVMQASDVFGTMLP
+188 
-202 SLVTTLI
+202 
-209 TKNPAIGG
+209 KNPPPAAAPA
-217 VVGGGQAASEGA
+217 GQPPPAA
-229 VEARDFIEGK
+229 
-239 THEQL
+239 
-244 LKESPFYAQM
+244 P
-254 LKGGA
+254 
-259 TPAQARKL
+259 
-267 TADRGAETAAL
+267 
-278 FQGIVGGAGDAVTGK
+278 AGD
-293 LITGQLDDLIGKV
+293 Q
-306 AGKSIVARGVAGGVL
+306 
-321 SSAEQG
+321 
-327 SQEVGEGVAADIGM
+327 
-341 KSVVRSKE
+341 
-349 VGEGSAGNFVLG
+349 
-361 ALGGVGPGSAQGV
+361 
-374 RSAVGER
+374 
-381 MAARQAK
+381 
-388 AATEAA
+388 A
-394 PAPAPTAS
+394 PAPAAGQPAAAGAVPGAGTA
-402 PAESPQAAQRP
+402 ATLAAARLAP
-413 QATTQQPGGRGQF
+413 GQF
-426 DYAAYDAYRTTL
+426 DYATYDAYRTTL

-443 ADATATTSSATGL
+443 ADAKAATSSATGL
-456 HQFTDKTWLNTVKSA
+456 HQFTNKTWLNTVKSA
-471 KPAWSNGLTD
+471 KPAWANGLSD
-481 AQVLALRTDPD
+481 AQLLTLRTDPA

-506 TRLQGAKQ
+506 ARLQGAKQ
-514 PVTAHN
+514 PVTVHN

-554 ANSYLDGKTKAE
+554 ANSYLGGKTKAE

-578 GVKVDGSTTMAATPT
+578 GVKVDGSAAMGATPT

-612 EAEAEAAPAATQ
+612 EAEAEAAPATQ
-624 EAAANPERVA
+624 EVATDPERVA

-646 QKKLQDSEYGSI
+646 QKKLQDAEYGAI
-658 FDTEREAIAQELADL
+658 FDAEREAIAQELADL
-673 RRERDEQFA
+673 RRERDDLFA
-682 QSLMPEP
+682 QKLMPEP
-689 AAEVAQPAPMAAPKP
+689 AAEVAQPAPMAAPNP
-704 TPPIQS
+704 TAPIRS
-710 EAAALQARQQQTGA
+710 EAAALQARQQQTGT

-736 ASIDQMNAIASNPDY
+736 ASIDQMNAIAANPDY

-790 IQTQYAVVEAG
+790 TQTQYAVVEAG

-806 NAADGTPNA
+806 HAADGTPNA

-1006 AGEFDIRG
+1006 AGEYDIRG

-1024 NAARSGKKLSDW
+1024 NAVRSGQKLSDW

-1042 DMSPDAAEVARFFA
+1042 DMSPAAAEVARFFA

-1083 EQNEAGPGMFG
+1083 EQNEAGAGMF

-1152 RAEVPQEAAQV
+1152 RSEVPQEAAQG
-1163 AVQENDQVDGAARSD
+1163 AAQEGDQVDGAARSEAAVTAPPARAD
-1178 EGGGER
+1178 VQRSEG
-1184 SKEVGQKP
+1184 
-1192 ATLDER
+1192 AT
-1198 RAAAVQDF
+1198 AAANEADGNDEIAGLARSIEQAYAELKRLQADRRKARGDSRQAITERIERLKQGIADYEALLLDMRRQAAVADF

-1250 DVRAATRW
+1250 DMRAATSW
-1258 VQAQLRADP
+1258 VQAQLRANP
-1267 DTKKLVNRIEPQ
+1267 DTKKLVNRIEPM
-1279 TYRKAASQAVAAAG
+1279 TYRKAAEQAVAAAG
-1293 EVQDGMFASAA
+1293 DAQGGLFTSIGEADQAVQASP
-1304 KETARR
+1304 KRGARR
-1310 EQDRQKQEDARRV
+1310 ITSSNDLPSLDSFVPSKVADLRNRASLEGSPVEDGRMAINLKSPESSNRNQRPSGKPTYASPPNDSSKT
-1323 QADAE
+1323 QPGGNLSGTFMGSPDAPI
-1328 VGGKGLGVD
+1328 VLGGKGPGVD
-1337 GAVSDKAA
+1337 GAVSDKTA

-1352 RQRFTLP
+1352 RQRFTLS

-1378 AEVLSSRVMVAST
+1378 AEVLSSRVMVTST
-1391 KLTKRDLEVLG
+1391 KLTKHDAEVLG
-1402 LSPGKTKVYAWRV
+1402 LSPDKKKVYAWRV
-1415 SVVSGPYGVHS
+1415 SVVRGPYGVYS
-1426 IIEAMDADHGR
+1426 IIEAMDADYGR

-1446 FKEVSNAEHVE
+1446 FKEVSNVEHVE
-1457 RVAPAVARAARA
+1457 RLAPAVARAARA

-1497 TADQRQRQDDA
+1497 AAEQRQRQDDA

-1559 TVDNLLHADNTGGLP
+1559 TVDNLLHADNIGGLP

-1587 NGFGNITLIGPRG
+1587 NGFGDITLIGPRG

-1614 AYTGRFPEMNYK
+1614 AYTGRYPEMNYK

-1638 RMTAARELGGDGQ
+1638 RMTAARELGGDGK

-1657 WDALKN
+1657 WDSIRN
-1663 DRNPNPKKVAY
+1663 DRAPNPRKLAD
-1674 LFERDRAPR
+1674 LFERHRAPR
-1683 VLYARDV
+1683 LLYAREM
-1690 LGRDIKVPMREQA
+1690 LGKEIKAPMREQY
-1703 RRYPFTADKQLLAFV
+1703 RRYPFSTDKQLLAYI
-1718 RKNELAIWGRGDTTN
+1718 RKDRQARREGAERTQEQHDQARAELSR
-1733 EQNTQ
+1733 Q
-1738 ALADLTREVDAAISR
+1738 VMAAIQR
-1753 WAESNP
+1753 
-1759 KANIGG
+1759 
-1765 LANQYRQHLFEDG
+1765 FEDG
-1778 GITAR
+1778 NAAIKESGIADDFREEMFDENGLLLAR
-1783 ALGTVMQDAK
+1783 AEGSIERDAE
-1793 TVGVKVVDET
+1793 TVGVKVVDEG
-1803 KLEAAIRKVVPQDDA
+1803 KLEAAIRKVVPRDDA
-1818 GYQAWVKALIDP
+1818 GYQAWVKALVDP

-1843 VEPTLDNLV
+1843 VEPTLDNIV
-1852 AAMTIGQTAGAEKT
+1852 AAMTIGQAAGAEKT
-1866 MTSGTGKTAAMLGK
+1866 MNSGTGKTAALLGK
-1880 QFKSIAEIQAARDQ
+1880 RFKSIADIQAARDQ
-1894 VVSEAAEIVAKKTN
+1894 VVSDVIENEAKKTN
-1908 EHVLSEYQNAVLP
+1908 EQVLNEYQNAVLP

-1969 VDQAIVTLARQSI
+1969 VDQATVNLARQSI

-2025 HGIEVVEHGKGEGA
+2025 HGIEVVEYGKGEGA

-2045 TLSKRLDKA
+2045 TLSKKLDKA
-2054 GGDVLFSRAA
+2054 GGDVLFSRA
-2064 EGGDPESQRQY
+2064 
-2075 RQVDTPEFKR
+2075 
-2085 WFGDSKVVDSK
+2085 
-2096 GEPLVVYHGA
+2096 GE
-2106 AKDIAQ
+2106 
-2112 FDVSRSGQSTGN
+2112 
-2124 TGFYGAGAYFTQDT
+2124 
-2138 ASAAGYAGWA
+2138 
-2148 QRTEED
+2148 
-2154 APNLIPAYLS
+2154 
-2164 IQSPVYVHLNPKT
+2164 
-2177 EAHRARSRETVGAL
+2177 
-2191 VGTLESEGFFGPAA
+2191 
-2205 SANEAGS
+2205 
-2212 ELARLR
+2212 
-2218 SFIEKADFE
+2218 
-2227 RSMGTLYRL
+2227 
-2236 LNGGQGVADLAQRA
+2236 
-2250 GFDGVL
+2250 
-2256 VYATKDG
+2256 
-2263 RESLEEAVA
+2263 
-2272 FRPEQIKSAIGN
+2272 
-2284 SGAFDP
+2284 
-2290 ANPDIRMSSNGAAA
+2290 GAAA
-2304 QQRGMPVADL
+2304 QQRSMPVAVL
-2314 QTMTDRVAKALPN
+2314 QTMADRVARALPN
-2327 LPAVNVLQSTQDT
+2327 LPTVNVLQSTQDT

-2352 AMDDAEGAFHKGE
+2352 AMGDAEGAFHNGE
-2365 LYLFADNLVSME
+2365 LYLFADNLASME

-2404 LQALLNRNDKL
+2404 LQSLLNRNDNL

-2425 LNVPL
+2425 LKVPL

-2464 RSGFKTLAKQMRQ
+2464 KSGFKTLAKQVRQ

-2491 MAAGL
+2491 LAADL
-2496 MFAAHDYLAGRGM
+2496 MFAAHDYLAGRDQR
-2509 PAGSEHEAPATVLLR
+2509 LWR
-2524 RAWHG
+2524 RAN
-2529 SPYTFDKF
+2529 P
-2537 STDHMGKGE
+2537 
-2546 GAQAYGW
+2546 
-2553 GLYFAGKRAI
+2553 
-2563 AEHYKRALETTTRGG
+2563 
-2578 LFYKGERMDSKRW
+2578 
-2591 NELYQSGDSAERAVF
+2591 
-2606 GTRMPARNV
+2606 P
-2615 VKALEGRVS
+2615 
-2624 ELQKDLDTRKNLSAS
+2624 
-2639 WRSEYER
+2639 
-2646 RIDSLKAVL
+2646 
-2655 ANMEQREARK
+2655 
-2665 NGRLYEV
+2665 
-2672 NIPEDDQYLLWD
+2672 LL
-2684 KPLDE
+2684 
-2689 QPEKVRAALVAAEK
+2689 
-2703 DRLREILAQREDA
+2703 
-2716 LARRDAEGQDTAAL
+2716 
-2730 KRQVEILK
+2730 
-2738 EEIADEN
+2738 
-2745 LSLGGSGERYYR
+2745 
-2757 ALSMKEGS
+2757 
-2765 DKAASEAL
+2765 
-2773 RAAGIAGIKYLDGSS
+2773 
-2788 RSAGDGSFNYVVF
+2788 
-2801 DDADVSIETMF
+2801 

-2823 GQQAQTTTTVAGRAK
+2823 GQQAQPATTVAGRAK
-2838 ARLHSLVSPERVD
+2838 ARLQSLISPERVD
-2851 AFIYSVQDKLIDLKR
+2851 AFIYGVQDKLIDLKR

-2896 RRSASFLEN
+2896 RRSAAFLEN

-2944 PNEQMIDAKLQ
+2944 PNAQMIDAKLQ

-2986 LAKEQEAVWKSAEAF
+2986 LAKEQEAVWKSAEPF

-3018 AAAHMAGLSTRDAKR
+3018 AAAHMAGLSRRDARR
-3033 LALIAERVDAIQKGT
+3033 LALIAEKVDAIQKGT

-3065 WRDTYQHYVPLH
+3065 WRDTYQYYVPLH

-3114 FSHVVMQR
+3114 FSHIVMQR

-3140 MARQNQAPEWWS
+3140 MARQNPAPEWWS

-3159 RTVDKSTGLVHTTVD
+3159 RTVDKATGLVHTTVD

-3248 FARDTQAVLL
+3248 FVRDTQAALL

-3293 NQSWSQLWD
+3293 NQSWSQLWG

-3350 EDYNDSMEN
+3350 ENYNDAMEN

-3380 SVTKN
+3380 SVAKN
-3385 ITVNFNRKGAN
+3385 LTVNFNRKGAN
-3396 SRQLGS
+3396 SRHLGS

-3417 VQTLSGPTGKKVM
+3417 VQTLSGPNGKKVM

-3450 GDDQDDEWARI
+3450 GDDQDDEWSRI
-3461 PEFVKVNSIVI
+3461 PEFVKVNSIVL
-3472 PTSRTNYVAIPMPL
+3472 PTSRTTYLAIPMPL

-3706 PEGKM
+3706 LEGKM

-3751 LNRNMGS
+3751 LNRNMSS
-3758 RAIREAGRAA
+3758 RAIREAVR
-3768 AR
+3768 